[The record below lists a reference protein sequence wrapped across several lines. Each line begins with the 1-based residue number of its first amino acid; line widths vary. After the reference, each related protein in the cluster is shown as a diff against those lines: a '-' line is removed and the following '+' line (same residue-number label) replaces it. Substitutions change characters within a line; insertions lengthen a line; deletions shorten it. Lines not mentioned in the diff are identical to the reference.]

1 MSVNDPAC
9 SFFGH
14 FSHNKIIVA
23 PSFGFVN
30 VLLFG
35 TILKGQNAK
44 NEKKAGDEKNL
55 SPDISTVRA
64 LEKIIETDLRSYSVG
79 LPFSFFYHFRYQVM

>member
-14 FSHNKIIVA
+14 FSHDAIIVA

-30 VLLFG
+30 VLESCYLVLF
-35 TILKGQNAK
+35 LKGK
-44 NEKKAGDEKNL
+44 MKKKKKAGDEKNL
-55 SPDISTVRA
+55 SPNISTVRA
-64 LEKIIETDLRSYSVG
+64 LEKMIETDLGSYSAG
-79 LPFSFFYHFRYQVM
+79 LPFSFFFYHFR